1 MSPGRK
7 ARPWKGE
14 RTILLPCVVR
24 PLGRESKVEPFR
36 LFVVLMLV
44 AIVYNLGAAFF
55 SLSRS
60 NRDPARDSRNMVR
73 SLTWR
78 ISLSVALF
86 GLLFLA
92 WHLGWVQPHSLGGR

>member
-1 MSPGRK
+1 
-7 ARPWKGE
+7 
-14 RTILLPCVVR
+14 
-24 PLGRESKVEPFR
+24 VEPFR
-36 LFVVLMLV
+36 LVVVLMLV
-44 AIVYNLGAAFF
+44 AIVYNLGSALF

-60 NRDPARDSRNMVR
+60 NRDAIVDGRKMVR

-92 WHLGWVQPHSLGGR
+92 WHLGWVHPHQVGGR

>member
-1 MSPGRK
+1 MLGPQ
-7 ARPWKGE
+7 
-14 RTILLPCVVR
+14 
-24 PLGRESKVEPFR
+24 GRENQLEPFR
-36 LFVVLMLV
+36 LVVVLMLV
-44 AIVYNLGAAFF
+44 AIVYNLGAALF

>member
-1 MSPGRK
+1 M
-7 ARPWKGE
+7 
-14 RTILLPCVVR
+14 
-24 PLGRESKVEPFR
+24 EPFR
-36 LFVVLMLV
+36 IVVVLMLV
-44 AIVYNLGAAFF
+44 AIVYNLGAALF

-60 NRDPARDSRNMVR
+60 NRDALRDGRKMVR

-92 WHLGWVQPHSLGGR
+92 WHLGWVHPHQLGGR

>member
-1 MSPGRK
+1 M
-7 ARPWKGE
+7 
-14 RTILLPCVVR
+14 
-24 PLGRESKVEPFR
+24 EPFR
-36 LFVVLMLV
+36 LVVVLMLV
-44 AIVYNLGAAFF
+44 AIVYNLGSALF

-60 NRDPARDSRNMVR
+60 NRDAIVDGRKMVR

-92 WHLGWVQPHSLGGR
+92 WHLGWVHPHQVGGR